1 MSRQQCFTVFK
12 FEELSDAA
20 KEKAR
25 SWYRDSDTDPD
36 NDFVI
41 DDFVERAKECG
52 WDVSTHDVRLMNG
65 KTYPKPSVWYSGFW
79 SQGDGACFEG
89 RWHASDVNPAKM
101 RMNIGNDEELLRIVD
116 GLAAIAKD
124 YPEMSASVKH
134 QGHYYHRFETEFVIT
149 EPEDDDDCVRPHET
163 EKDFI
168 DLTRD
173 LMLWLYKRMEEVY
186 DYSQSDEC
194 VDENITANE
203 YEFTEA
209 GKRSVVL

>member
-25 SWYRDSDTDPD
+25 YWYRENDTDTD
-36 NDFVI
+36 NDWVI
-41 DDFVERAKECG
+41 EDFVERAKECG
-52 WDVSTHDVRLMNG
+52 WDVSTHDVRLMSG
-65 KTYPKPSVWYSGFW
+65 KTRPKPSVWYSGFS
-79 SQGDGACFEG
+79 SQGDGACFDG
-89 RWHASDVNPAKM
+89 QWRASDVNPILM
-101 RMNIGNDEELLRIVD
+101 RSNIGDDEELLRIVD
-116 GLAAIAKD
+116 GLYAYAVK
-124 YPEMSASVKH
+124 YPEGSATVKH
-134 QGHYYHRFETEFVIT
+134 RGRYYHRFATEFETDTGV
-149 EPEDDDDCVRPHET
+149 ENAEDCFPAED

-173 LMLWLYKRMEEVY
+173 LMLWLYKRLEEEY
-186 DYSQSDEC
+186 DYRNSDEC

-209 GKRSVVL
+209 GKRSVVI